1 MNVFHIEDH
10 LAWPHVVGE
19 KVFHIEGRAPQLLSW
34 EEYGFRIRVQENIT
48 SGGCDV
54 TVKAIVA
61 AGQIDLPEGCE
72 LVSAVYDISLSRKL
86 TELITIE
93 IEHCAKLEN
102 EAQCEYL
109 SFVSTQD
116 DDQFK
121 LIEGGIF
128 YPNTQYGALSCNCFS
143 RKGIVK
149 RSRQVSLPTRKRN
162 KLPQFSED
170 QPLSKKICPNA
181 RQQRFDCLKIEPDLE
196 SVSQPSRLSP
206 DPTTVNSAVIN
217 GTDTVSAAT
226 ASSEQHQFGKYMT
239 KMLWHMFI
247 GLLLNTCIGGE
258 RYCPPATQYMA
269 RAFGY
274 CMKREFLWSFL
285 VYNDLQALDKV
296 YM

>member
-1 MNVFHIEDH
+1 M
-10 LAWPHVVGE
+10 GE

-54 TVKAIVA
+54 NVKAIVA

-121 LIEGGIF
+121 LIEGGLF

-143 RKGIVK
+143 RKGIAK
-149 RSRQVSLPTRKRN
+149 RSRQASLPTRKRN

-170 QPLSKKICPNA
+170 QPLSKRICPNA
-181 RQQRFDCLKIEPDLE
+181 RQQSFDCLKIEPDLE

-239 KMLWHMFI
+239 KML
-247 GLLLNTCIGGE
+247 GTC
-258 RYCPPATQYMA
+258 
-269 RAFGY
+269 
-274 CMKREFLWSFL
+274 LL
-285 VYNDLQALDKV
+285 VYC
-296 YM
+296 